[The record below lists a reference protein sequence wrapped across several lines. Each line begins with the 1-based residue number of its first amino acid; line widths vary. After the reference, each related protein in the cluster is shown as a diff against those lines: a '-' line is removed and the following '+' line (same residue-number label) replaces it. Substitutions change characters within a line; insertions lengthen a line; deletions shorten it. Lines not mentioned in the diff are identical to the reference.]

1 MILEPTTNFN
11 KDTFDKE
18 EEEEEEEEEDETL
31 LDACADAA
39 TTVDISERFLFFVIL
54 SSLMAGITFS

>member
-18 EEEEEEEEEDETL
+18 EEEEEEEETL